1 MLQRTLDLTA
11 DFTASPNV
19 RIDVSG
25 WDYALVQIQTPS
37 ATIQFNGTNDAG
49 GIVGITDGNALSST
63 NYQPVA
69 GVNTANNAVVNSTGG
84 NGIFK
89 FNVVSRFLQFVAA
102 GGTTVGRL
110 VVSLT
115 KIS

>member
-1 MLQRTLDLTA
+1 MLQRTLDLSA
-11 DFTASPNV
+11 DFAVAQNV

-25 WDYALVQIQTPS
+25 WDYVLVQIQTPS
-37 ATIQFNGTNDAG
+37 AQINFNGTNDAG
-49 GIVGITDGNALSST
+49 AVAGVTDGNALSST

-69 GVNTANNAVVNSTGG
+69 GVNTANNAVVTSASA

-89 FNVVSRFLQFVAA
+89 FNVVSRFLQLVAA
-102 GGTTVGRL
+102 GGTTIGRL